1 MTGKFFALYWCHLPI
16 WGVNVSPL
24 ANKSLET
31 RRQAISPFA
40 CNFLDGITILPV
52 FCEHCTLMTT
62 PEMGK
67 IYSNYLHFLSYLLKC
82 PVDNTKFQAPK
93 FKHFL
98 GKHAPRRWSP
108 VLWITFGLLTFF
120 LCVHFKKYHAMPP
133 KGLVKKY
140 RGGGP
145 EQRGGGSRGF
155 EPCAK
160 GGSCNF
166 QLPLG
171 GGSPYF
177 IT

>member
-1 MTGKFFALYWCHLPI
+1 MTGKFFALYWCHLPV

-82 PVDNTKFQAPK
+82 PVDNTNSKPQNLKIFWGSMPPDGD
-93 FKHFL
+93 L
-98 GKHAPRRWSP
+98 PY
-108 VLWITFGLLTFF
+108 FGSKN
-120 LCVHFKKYHAMPP
+120 HFKKSHAIPP

-145 EQRGGGSRGF
+145 EQRGGGSWGF
-155 EPCAK
+155 EPCAR

-166 QLPLG
+166 ELPLG